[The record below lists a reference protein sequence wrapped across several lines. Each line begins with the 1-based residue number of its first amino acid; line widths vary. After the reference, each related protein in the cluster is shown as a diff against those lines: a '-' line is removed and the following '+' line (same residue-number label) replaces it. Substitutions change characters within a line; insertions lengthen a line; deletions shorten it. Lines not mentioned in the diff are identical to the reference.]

1 MNSYLNWVPQ
11 REKIN
16 LASIQKNHMSP
27 LKASLNNY
35 LEEGRDGGLSRTVL
49 KARDKFNY
57 SQLDSLKNKVGK
69 DQISIDGFSVN
80 GYQTKPRAI
89 SNLRTYDNANQYSA

>member
-1 MNSYLNWVPQ
+1 MAAETPQSEMNSYLNWVPQ
-11 REKIN
+11 KEKLN

-35 LEEGRDGGLSRTVL
+35 LDDTKDGLSRTAL

-57 SQLDSLKNKVGK
+57 SQLDKNKAGK
-69 DQISIDGFSVN
+69 DSISIDGFSMN
-80 GYQTKPRAI
+80 GY
-89 SNLRTYDNANQYSA
+89 